1 MDELTEMRQQ
11 LAAMKESLDRTQLA
25 NRALLRKVMK
35 NKASFPNGVVWAEII
50 ALPFVVLI
58 ILANCSFYHSTPW
71 VAWAFLIMAA
81 VDIAFDIKNV
91 RIAPRDINELPM
103 LVLRQKLLR
112 QKYRR
117 RIQTVIGLALCL
129 IWTVWA
135 FVEWFKPFDYVE
147 AIKSGD
153 AWVWFVIVL
162 LAVLMIFATMF
173 ALWLLRKIDRTADS
187 ILAELPEEEDVEQ

>member
-58 ILANCSFYHSTPW
+58 ILSNCSFYHSTPW
-71 VAWAFLIMAA
+71 VAWVFLIMAA

-117 RIQTVIGLALCL
+117 RIQTVIGLVLCM

-147 AIKSGD
+147 AIKSGY

>member
-71 VAWAFLIMAA
+71 VAWVFLIMAA

-135 FVEWFKPFDYVE
+135 FAEWFKPFDYIE

-153 AWVWFVIVL
+153 PWVWFVIVL

>member
-103 LVLRQKLLR
+103 LMLRQKLLR

-117 RIQTVIGLALCL
+117 RIQTVIGLVLCL

-187 ILAELPEEEDVEQ
+187 ILAEMGEDAEEE

>member
-1 MDELTEMRQQ
+1 MDELSEMRQQ

-187 ILAELPEEEDVEQ
+187 ILAEMGEDAEEE